1 MKKSLTRPVFIFLLT
16 IGVAVLI
23 VTSWVRVIGSQELA
37 AGLLQANP
45 WYIIPSI
52 AITLFYLLARFF
64 RWQFLLRREGSRLP
78 TRPSLAIYLAS
89 LVGIATPAYLGE
101 FFLRSVLLRRKFKQP
116 ISRTI
121 IPMLLE
127 RSLDFAALGV
137 IGFFTASTWWGALA
151 ALAFGATALVIGGL
165 VNILLPRITVS
176 WGGFE
181 SLFSRQ
187 VIFQALG
194 LSLLVWIPPTLLVYL
209 SAASLGIDLS
219 PLVGMNLYSLATLLG
234 GITLAPAG
242 FGVTG
247 SILIL
252 LLEQSQVNI
261 SSSILAVTLV
271 RTTSMAVVLVLG
283 LIFLLQQWKPVS
295 QGGSSDLHFD
305 QIAADYR
312 AQFSDHVW
320 QHLFQKKGQKLR
332 QALFDAGIYQGTG
345 LDLGCGLGLQCQA
358 LSKESYSI
366 FGIDMAFNLLRQ
378 ARQVGVSAV
387 QADALQLPYPDH
399 SLDFVYTIGVLHHL
413 PGADFQS
420 RVAEEVSRILKP
432 GGVFIVH
439 ETNPH
444 NPLFRFY
451 MGYLFPILRSIDEG
465 TEYWI
470 TPETWLT
477 FHSLRFVDLQY
488 FTFIPDFL
496 PQSITTRLL
505 SIEKRLEGS
514 RFRPFSV
521 HYMAVLQKDG

>member
-1 MKKSLTRPVFIFLLT
+1 LLFFLLT

-23 VTSWVRVIGSQELA
+23 VISWVRVIGSQELA
-37 AGLLQANP
+37 TGLLQANP
-45 WYIIPSI
+45 WYIFPSI
-52 AITLFYLLARFF
+52 VITLFYLLARFF

-121 IPMLLE
+121 IPMLME
-127 RSLDFAALGV
+127 RLLDFAALGV
-137 IGFFTASTWWGALA
+137 IGFFTASTWWGALV
-151 ALAFGATALVIGGL
+151 ALAFGVIALAMGGL
-165 VNILLPRITVS
+165 ANILLPRIGYS
-176 WGGFE
+176 WSGFE

-194 LSLLVWIPPTLLVYL
+194 ISLAVWIPPTLLVNL
-209 SAASLGIDLS
+209 SAASLGVELS
-219 PLVGMNLYSLATLLG
+219 PLVGMNIYSLATLLG
-234 GITLAPAG
+234 GLTLAPAG

-252 LLEQSQVNI
+252 LLEQSQVTI
-261 SSSILAVTLV
+261 PSSILAVTLV
-271 RTTSMAVVLVLG
+271 RTTSMAVVLILG
-283 LIFLLQQWKPVS
+283 SIFLFQLWKPVS
-295 QGGSSDLHFD
+295 QAGSSDLHFD

-320 QHLFQKKGQKLR
+320 QHLFQKKGHKLR
-332 QALFDAGIYQGTG
+332 QALCDAGIRQGTG

-358 LSKESYSI
+358 ISQESYSI
-366 FGIDMAFNLLRQ
+366 FGIDMAFNLLRH
-378 ARQVGVSAV
+378 ARQIGVSAV
-387 QADALQLPYPDH
+387 QADALQLPYPDQ

-413 PGADFQS
+413 PGADLQV
-420 RVAEEVSRILKP
+420 RVIDEVSRILKP
-432 GGVFIVH
+432 GGVFIIH

-470 TPETWLT
+470 TPETWQGLQ
-477 FHSLRFVDLQY
+477 SLRFVELQY

-496 PQSITTRLL
+496 PQTITARLL
-505 SIEKRLEGS
+505 SLEKRLEGS

>member
-1 MKKSLTRPVFIFLLT
+1 MKQSLTRPVFIFLLT
-16 IGVAVLI
+16 IGIAVLI
-23 VTSWVRVIGSQELA
+23 VTSWIRVIGSQELT

-45 WYIIPSI
+45 WYILPSI

-64 RWQFLLRREGSRLP
+64 RWQFLLRREGIRLP

-89 LVGIATPAYLGE
+89 LVGIATPAYIGE
-101 FFLRSVLLRRKFKQP
+101 FFLRSVLLRRKFNQP
-116 ISRTI
+116 ISRTV

-127 RSLDFAALGV
+127 RLLDFAALGV
-137 IGFFTASTWWGALA
+137 IGFFTASNWWGALA
-151 ALAFGATALVIGGL
+151 ALAFGVTAFVIGGL
-165 VNILLPRITVS
+165 VNSLLPRIGYS
-176 WGGFE
+176 WSGFE
-181 SLFSRQ
+181 GLFSRQ

-194 LSLLVWIPPTLLVYL
+194 ISLLVWIPPTLLVYF
-209 SAASLGIDLS
+209 SATSLGIELS
-219 PLVGMNLYSLATLLG
+219 PFVGMNIYSLATLLG

-271 RTTSMAVVLVLG
+271 RTSSMAVVLILG
-283 LIFLLQQWKPVS
+283 SIFLLQQWKPVS
-295 QGGSSDLHFD
+295 QAGLSDLHFD
-305 QIAADYR
+305 QIAIDYR

-320 QHLFQKKGQKLR
+320 QHLFQKKSQKLH
-332 QALFDAGIYQGTG
+332 QALLDAGIRQGTG
-345 LDLGCGLGLQCQA
+345 LDLGCGLGLQCQS
-358 LSKESYSI
+358 LNKESYSI
-366 FGIDMAFNLLRQ
+366 YGVDMAFNLLRH
-378 ARQVGVSAV
+378 ARQIGVSAV

-413 PGADFQS
+413 PGAEYQA
-420 RVAEEVSRILKP
+420 RVADEVSRILKP

-470 TPETWLT
+470 NPEAWSGLQ
-477 FHSLRFVDLQY
+477 SLLLLDLQY

-496 PQSITTRLL
+496 PKTMTACLL
-505 SIEKRLEGS
+505 SLENRLESS

-521 HYMAVLQKDG
+521 HYMAVLQKGG